1 MLLLYLR
8 TFLVTNRKLRLFVIG
23 LIGLIVV
30 THALLVMLSLGS
42 TSPLSCSWR
51 EFLTYEDYE
60 RSCTQHFDVVPYQ
73 FFVSSLT
80 IALDFVI
87 FSLPCPTVWRLQ
99 VPKRQKIILFG
110 ILFAGVMYE
119 PSSVAALRLN
129 FATNRLSSAT
139 LASILSLVYT
149 LEATYFYEP
158 LNDTTLMTFRYTLSR

>member
-1 MLLLYLR
+1 MQLFVSSRCRCRYYLR
-8 TFLVTNRKLRLFVIG
+8 NFLVTNRKLRLFVIG

-51 EFLTYEDYE
+51 ELLTYEDYE

-87 FSLPCPTVWRLQ
+87 LFLPCPTVWRLQ

-110 ILFAGVMYE
+110 ILLAGVMYE
-119 PSSVAALRLN
+119 PSSV
-129 FATNRLSSAT
+129 LSSAT

-158 LNDTTLMTFRYTLSR
+158 LNDITLMTFRYTLSR